1 MMASVI
7 QGSPSRPSMMPSIY
21 FPPCLRKDMKKSAYL
36 LFIILLSSSISGCT
50 GEVEEATGEDEKEED
65 MSGADL
71 SYTNMSDRDLSYVN
85 LSAANLNYTMLQ
97 GADLRHAD
105 LRHAWL
111 TGADLTGAD
120 LRYAVLNGAWLNG
133 ANLTGAYLSGA
144 YLSGA
149 NLYDA
154 NLTGADLIYAYLRYA
169 TLYDADLSDAI
180 LHNADLRFAG
190 LTGADLGR
198 ASLSGAD
205 LGGADLR
212 HSILYFADLSN
223 ANLTGADLS
232 DAILYNADLRY
243 ADLSDAN
250 LNVANLSGADL
261 HRADL
266 SNANLTGADLTGT
279 DLSYA
284 DLSGTIWY
292 GTICPDGTNSDENGN
307 TCENELQSD
316 PFPYSC
322 PIGSSISGTVT
333 DSIYSNPGVVFSD
346 DSNLPDDH
354 NPQAI
359 QFRVTLDGSPLEGC
373 EIRFEIEDGNGWF
386 FPAFRQTN
394 NNGDLHGY
402 WTAGS
407 IIGDQTMSAYI
418 TWSSG
423 ERRYLNISGEVTD
436 TSTRTNSIHLNYE
449 PSGEYEEFSIRATP
463 GTGPLATYY
472 STINWAGSYGGI
484 QFDGD
489 TTKVL
494 FSTWD
499 TNGMDAEIIDDGS
512 CNVVHDFGGEGTG
525 VSCRLILPPSV
536 HGSIPGL
543 PDDYM
548 LVPGDTYETSIQIS
562 DCGTNCQDYSFF
574 FTDITRGLGPISLG
588 TQRYKSDWTNNWASS
603 FVEEWWPHGN
613 CLSAE
618 RSVLFHDVKAKVN
631 GEWEYFDQARFTPN
645 YIPSNNEICANYYAE
660 GTEDGFQLSSGGDR
674 LVGQPRISGDS
685 YFPYTRYID
694 IIVG

>member
-1 MMASVI
+1 M
-7 QGSPSRPSMMPSIY
+7 RNKSI
-21 FPPCLRKDMKKSAYL
+21 LIAIVMV
-36 LFIILLSSSISGCT
+36 SSSLAGCT
-50 GEVEEATGEDEKEED
+50 SDNSED
-65 MSGADL
+65 DL
-71 SYTNMSDRDLSYVN
+71 S
-85 LSAANLNYTMLQ
+85 A
-97 GADLRHAD
+97 
-105 LRHAWL
+105 
-111 TGADLTGAD
+111 
-120 LRYAVLNGAWLNG
+120 RYQEG
-133 ANLTGAYLSGA
+133 
-144 YLSGA
+144 
-149 NLYDA
+149 YDA
-154 NLTGADLIYAYLRYA
+154 GYADA
-169 TLYDADLSDAI
+169 YDASYDGVAQHQYNEGWDDGWEIANSDSQAEI
-180 LHNADLRFAG
+180 MEMQAEIMEMKG
-190 LTGADLGR
+190 LASSLNQTIQ
-198 ASLSGAD
+198 SLSEENTD
-205 LGGADLR
+205 
-212 HSILYFADLSN
+212 I
-223 ANLTGADLS
+223 
-232 DAILYNADLRY
+232 
-243 ADLSDAN
+243 
-250 LNVANLSGADL
+250 ANLSDQITVLNMIIDDL
-261 HRADL
+261 Q
-266 SNANLTGADLTGT
+266 S
-279 DLSYA
+279 
-284 DLSGTIWY
+284 TI
-292 GTICPDGTNSDENGN
+292 D
-307 TCENELQSD
+307 ELQSD

-418 TWSSG
+418 TWPSG

-463 GTGPLATYY
+463 GTGPRATYY

-588 TQRYKSDWTNNWASS
+588 TQRYKSDWINNWASS

-631 GEWEYFDQARFTPN
+631 GEWEYFDQARFGPN

>member
-1 MMASVI
+1 MPVSSWDTRNCTYILERAHYPPNMRNKSILIAIVMVSSSLAGCTSDNSEEDLSARYHEGYDAGYGDAYDASYDSVAQHHYNEGWDDGWEIANSDSQAGIMEMRAEIMEMQVLASSLNQTI
-7 QGSPSRPSMMPSIY
+7 Q
-21 FPPCLRKDMKKSAYL
+21 
-36 LFIILLSSSISGCT
+36 LLS
-50 GEVEEATGEDEKEED
+50 EENT
-65 MSGADL
+65 
-71 SYTNMSDRDLSYVN
+71 
-85 LSAANLNYTMLQ
+85 Q
-97 GADLRHAD
+97 
-105 LRHAWL
+105 
-111 TGADLTGAD
+111 
-120 LRYAVLNGAWLNG
+120 
-133 ANLTGAYLSGA
+133 
-144 YLSGA
+144 
-149 NLYDA
+149 
-154 NLTGADLIYAYLRYA
+154 I
-169 TLYDADLSDAI
+169 
-180 LHNADLRFAG
+180 
-190 LTGADLGR
+190 
-198 ASLSGAD
+198 
-205 LGGADLR
+205 
-212 HSILYFADLSN
+212 
-223 ANLTGADLS
+223 
-232 DAILYNADLRY
+232 
-243 ADLSDAN
+243 
-250 LNVANLSGADL
+250 ANLSDQIAAL
-261 HRADL
+261 
-266 SNANLTGADLTGT
+266 NLIID
-279 DLSYA
+279 
-284 DLSGTIWY
+284 
-292 GTICPDGTNSDENGN
+292 
-307 TCENELQSD
+307 ELQSTID
-316 PFPYSC
+316 ELQSASYPYSC
-322 PIGSSISGTVT
+322 PLGSSISSTVT
-333 DSIYSNPGVVFSD
+333 DSIYANPGVVFSD

-373 EIRFEIEDGNGWF
+373 EIRFEIEDGNGWV
-386 FPAFRQTN
+386 FPAYRQTN

-423 ERRYLNISGEVTD
+423 ERRYLNISGEVAD

-543 PDDYM
+543 PDNYM

-588 TQRYKSDWTNNWASS
+588 TQRYKSDWINNWASS

-645 YIPSNNEICANYYAE
+645 YIPNNNEICANYYAE

-674 LVGQPRISGDS
+674 LVGQPRISDDS

>member
-1 MMASVI
+1 MGKEDDARIIMGFQNYTYI
-7 QGSPSRPSMMPSIY
+7 IERTHYPPSMRNKSI
-21 FPPCLRKDMKKSAYL
+21 LIAIVMV
-36 LFIILLSSSISGCT
+36 SSSLAGCT
-50 GEVEEATGEDEKEED
+50 SDNSEED
-65 MSGADL
+65 
-71 SYTNMSDRDLSYVN
+71 
-85 LSAANLNYTMLQ
+85 LSA
-97 GADLRHAD
+97 
-105 LRHAWL
+105 
-111 TGADLTGAD
+111 
-120 LRYAVLNGAWLNG
+120 RYQEG
-133 ANLTGAYLSGA
+133 
-144 YLSGA
+144 
-149 NLYDA
+149 YDA
-154 NLTGADLIYAYLRYA
+154 GYGDA
-169 TLYDADLSDAI
+169 YDASYDGVAQHHYNEGWDDGWEIANSDSQ
-180 LHNADLRFAG
+180 AG
-190 LTGADLGR
+190 IMEMR
-198 ASLSGAD
+198 AEIMEMQVLASSLNQTIQSLSEENTQ
-205 LGGADLR
+205 
-212 HSILYFADLSN
+212 I
-223 ANLTGADLS
+223 
-232 DAILYNADLRY
+232 
-243 ADLSDAN
+243 
-250 LNVANLSGADL
+250 ANLSDQITALHLIIDDL
-261 HRADL
+261 Q
-266 SNANLTGADLTGT
+266 S
-279 DLSYA
+279 
-284 DLSGTIWY
+284 TI
-292 GTICPDGTNSDENGN
+292 D
-307 TCENELQSD
+307 ELQSD

-386 FPAFRQTN
+386 FPAYRQTN

-463 GTGPLATYY
+463 GTGPRATYY

-588 TQRYKSDWTNNWASS
+588 TQRYKSDWINNWASS

>member
-1 MMASVI
+1 MGNQVLHIHHRAD
-7 QGSPSRPSMMPSIY
+7 PLLPSMRNKSI
-21 FPPCLRKDMKKSAYL
+21 LIAIVMV
-36 LFIILLSSSISGCT
+36 SSSMAGCT
-50 GEVEEATGEDEKEED
+50 SDNSEED
-65 MSGADL
+65 L
-71 SYTNMSDRDLSYVN
+71 ST
-85 LSAANLNYTMLQ
+85 
-97 GADLRHAD
+97 
-105 LRHAWL
+105 
-111 TGADLTGAD
+111 
-120 LRYAVLNGAWLNG
+120 RYQEG
-133 ANLTGAYLSGA
+133 
-144 YLSGA
+144 
-149 NLYDA
+149 YDA
-154 NLTGADLIYAYLRYA
+154 GYGDA
-169 TLYDADLSDAI
+169 YDASYDGVAQHHYNEGWDDGWGIANSDSQ
-180 LHNADLRFAG
+180 AG
-190 LTGADLGR
+190 IMEMR
-198 ASLSGAD
+198 AEIMEMQGLASSLNQTIQSLSEENTQ
-205 LGGADLR
+205 
-212 HSILYFADLSN
+212 I
-223 ANLTGADLS
+223 
-232 DAILYNADLRY
+232 
-243 ADLSDAN
+243 
-250 LNVANLSGADL
+250 ANLSDQITALNLIIDDL
-261 HRADL
+261 Q
-266 SNANLTGADLTGT
+266 S
-279 DLSYA
+279 
-284 DLSGTIWY
+284 TI
-292 GTICPDGTNSDENGN
+292 D
-307 TCENELQSD
+307 ELQSALY
-316 PFPYSC
+316 PYSC

-333 DSIYSNPGVVFSD
+333 DSIYANPGVVFSD

-386 FPAFRQTN
+386 FPAYRQTN
-394 NNGDLHGY
+394 NNGYLHGY

-407 IIGDQTMSAYI
+407 IIGDQIMSAYI

-423 ERRYLNISGEVTD
+423 ERRYLNISGEVAD

-588 TQRYKSDWTNNWASS
+588 TQRYKSDWINNWASS

-618 RSVLFHDVKAKVN
+618 RSVLFHDIKAKVN

>member
-1 MMASVI
+1 MIGIVQKTFLNTTLNDAYI
-7 QGSPSRPSMMPSIY
+7 IERAHYPPSMRNKSI
-21 FPPCLRKDMKKSAYL
+21 LIA
-36 LFIILLSSSISGCT
+36 ILMLSSSLAGCT
-50 GEVEEATGEDEKEED
+50 SDNSED
-65 MSGADL
+65 DL
-71 SYTNMSDRDLSYVN
+71 S
-85 LSAANLNYTMLQ
+85 A
-97 GADLRHAD
+97 
-105 LRHAWL
+105 
-111 TGADLTGAD
+111 
-120 LRYAVLNGAWLNG
+120 RYQEG
-133 ANLTGAYLSGA
+133 
-144 YLSGA
+144 
-149 NLYDA
+149 YDA
-154 NLTGADLIYAYLRYA
+154 GYADA
-169 TLYDADLSDAI
+169 YDASYDGVAQHHYNEGWDDGWEIANSESRAEI
-180 LHNADLRFAG
+180 MEMQAEIMEMQG
-190 LTGADLGR
+190 LASSLNQTIQ
-198 ASLSGAD
+198 SLSEE
-205 LGGADLR
+205 
-212 HSILYFADLSN
+212 N
-223 ANLTGADLS
+223 AQF
-232 DAILYNADLRY
+232 
-243 ADLSDAN
+243 
-250 LNVANLSGADL
+250 ANLSDQITALNLIIDDL
-261 HRADL
+261 Q
-266 SNANLTGADLTGT
+266 S
-279 DLSYA
+279 
-284 DLSGTIWY
+284 TI
-292 GTICPDGTNSDENGN
+292 D
-307 TCENELQSD
+307 ELQSD
-316 PFPYSC
+316 LYPYSC

-333 DSIYSNPGVVFSD
+333 DSIYANPGVVFSD
-346 DSNLPDDH
+346 DSNLPDNH

-588 TQRYKSDWTNNWASS
+588 TQRYKSDLINNWASS
-603 FVEEWWPHGN
+603 FVEEWLPHGN

-618 RSVLFHDVKAKVN
+618 RSVLFHDIKAKVN